1 MSSQYG
7 EIGRRL
13 AEGMIEDA
21 PMASCFRAIKPQN
34 SADAAKAALQLLAA
48 VVSTDPILLGRSLIR
63 SINFE
68 LPDWV
73 HVSRRRNTKDSNDVR
88 TCFVNF
94 IASFLVSGN
103 NLLIRELLES
113 KSEHLLATYL
123 L

>member
-1 MSSQYG
+1 MKVLATIIVRTRTDLSSQYG

-88 TCFVNF
+88 TCFVGITF
-94 IASFLVSGN
+94 SFESFWNPRVS
-103 NLLIRELLES
+103 IC
-113 KSEHLLATYL
+113 
-123 L
+123 